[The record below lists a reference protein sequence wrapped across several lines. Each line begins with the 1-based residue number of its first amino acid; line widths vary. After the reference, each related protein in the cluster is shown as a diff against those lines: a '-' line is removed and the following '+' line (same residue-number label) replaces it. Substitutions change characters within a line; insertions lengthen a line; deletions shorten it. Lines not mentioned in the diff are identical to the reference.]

1 MMQGIGNDEW
11 ETSEKV
17 KILYTHFRKIQW
29 FRGKKGKIFKKD
41 KKILKKFRSGPCKKI
56 KIG

>member
-1 MMQGIGNDEW
+1 MRGIGNDEW
-11 ETSEKV
+11 ETREKV

-41 KKILKKFRSGPCKKI
+41 EKKAKNSGAGPCKKI